1 MSILSYQFILTI
13 KTFNITAG
21 GRGTCIDCAETPSIV
36 DISCQY
42 QHLYWQRKLAIP
54 EYFSHCYLV
63 ISVKWHHVTTWQK
76 SCYFL
81 CEMLCSLLCYEIM
94 VRGSVSGPLSSRH
107 SRGSGG
113 KWGYFCFR
121 PDLISSSWRDWRDW
135 RGLEDWRDL
144 IFSEKKPS
152 VSLFALVWVI
162 VVTAVTATISSHF
175 YAKYESWIIINYF
188 HWCSKSSVIYVNAHI
203 HLQLYENGT
212 LTTPAGQSYRSEAK
226 WINIWPSLSCFIR
239 SEGVREWGR
248 DLMLTR
254 SQLLYPQSSKNQW
267 QLLKEVQRWYRTK
280 FNQKMWFLR

>member
-1 MSILSYQFILTI
+1 MRSWYEAQCR
-13 KTFNITAG
+13 A
-21 GRGTCIDCAETPSIV
+21 R
-36 DISCQY
+36 
-42 QHLYWQRKLAIP
+42 
-54 EYFSHCYLV
+54 
-63 ISVKWHHVTTWQK
+63 
-76 SCYFL
+76 
-81 CEMLCSLLCYEIM
+81 SLL
-94 VRGSVSGPLSSRH
+94 VTVGARGGSGDISVSGLTWSAAA
-107 SRGSGG
+107 GG
-113 KWGYFCFR
+113 TG
-121 PDLISSSWRDWRDW
+121 
-135 RGLEDWRDL
+135 GTGGDWRDL